1 MLFFRNHYQFFI
13 CGFVSNVYFLSIL
26 TLGHFWPICLIISQS
41 VSGELYRV
49 GDYFKRLLSCGF
61 FEQYLKG

>member
-1 MLFFRNHYQFFI
+1 
-13 CGFVSNVYFLSIL
+13 
-26 TLGHFWPICLIISQS
+26 LGHFWPICLIISQS